1 MTSFNL
7 GALNY
12 LLNNSPGDG
21 RTAFVFPAF
30 NLRNKLVHLDIHLLV
45 GLTKWQAHRVP
56 DLS

>member
-12 LLNNSPGDG
+12 LPSPGDG